1 MTYGENVGVIRQ
13 EMTALLRQHRIQ
25 QRLGG
30 EHLHLHSEPT
40 TPEERAA
47 MGRIIRRYRDA
58 TLVWCH
64 QALEAVGPKNDISR
78 MRQNDRTPM
87 EDLRY
92 RLNRS
97 LRGLNDNGLSLL
109 DALSL
114 VHNYELMTRWQ
125 QVARAAALGEHDF
138 AGNVNRGR
146 LTQAHAVTVAKD
158 AADVIRG
165 LVVLD
170 RRYDQ
175 IPGWEHIPW
184 SRPLNEAADRISL
197 GIQETAQDFSVERL
211 GWTPPPTWSSGS
223 PPPGVAGAVE
233 AQQALLVHLTH
244 LPSAPNLRRVLLAQA
259 QVSSEAARHSK
270 IAAPELVPPFTER
283 AVVYRQLVAQSRDLL
298 GGLAGGGGLAVAESQ
313 NAVSRLRSAP
323 SGVERDPATL
333 VELRGLFSA
342 TDARL
347 VTTIEQGLD
356 ERLYFVAIP
365 VPQLTDWQIHG
376 IYQPRTRWAPNSTHV
391 QSELLPL
398 VRSQL
403 QPATL
408 SFQRR
413 HHDSMPLRREYEAA
427 IAHRPAARS
436 GPTP

>member
-1 MTYGENVGVIRQ
+1 MTYGENVGVIRK
-13 EMTALLRQHRIQ
+13 ELAALLRQHRIQ

-30 EHLHLHSEPT
+30 EHPHLHGEPT
-40 TPEERAA
+40 SPEERAA

-58 TLVWCH
+58 TLVWCQ

-78 MRQNDRTPM
+78 MRQSDRSPM
-87 EDLRY
+87 EDLRH

-97 LRGLNDNGLSLL
+97 LRGIDDSGRSLL
-109 DALSL
+109 DVLSL
-114 VHNYELMTRWQ
+114 EHNYELMTRWQ

-138 AGNVNRGR
+138 AWNVNRGR
-146 LTQAHAVTVAKD
+146 LTQAQAVTVAKD

-170 RRYDQ
+170 RRYDL

-197 GIQETAQDFSVERL
+197 SISEAAQDLSVEQL

-223 PPPGVAGAVE
+223 TAPGVAGAVE

-259 QVSSEAARHSK
+259 HVSTEAARHAE

-283 AVVYRQLVAQSRDLL
+283 AVVYRQLVAQSRNL
-298 GGLAGGGGLAVAESQ
+298 GGLAGDGGLAAAESH

-323 SGVERDPATL
+323 PGVASDPAPL
-333 VELRGLFSA
+333 IELRALFSA

-347 VTTIEQGLD
+347 ATTIEQGLD
-356 ERLYFVAIP
+356 QRMYFVAVP
-365 VPQLTDWQIHG
+365 VLRLSDQQVHG
-376 IYQPRTRWAPNSTHV
+376 IYQPRTQWAPNSTRLP
-391 QSELLPL
+391 SGLLPL

-403 QPATL
+403 RPAPLTP
-408 SFQRR
+408 R
-413 HHDSMPLRREYEAA
+413 HPQEPTPLRREYEAA
-427 IAHRPAARS
+427 ITHRPAGRS
-436 GPTP
+436 GPRL